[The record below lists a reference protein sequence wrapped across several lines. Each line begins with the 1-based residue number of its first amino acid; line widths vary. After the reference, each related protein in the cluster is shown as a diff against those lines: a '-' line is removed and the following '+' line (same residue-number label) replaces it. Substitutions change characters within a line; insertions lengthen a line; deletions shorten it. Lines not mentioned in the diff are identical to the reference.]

1 MADSVFNKIK
11 AVLIT
16 DKGKPSQPI
25 FAQAI
30 NISIKH
36 MLDADVKKTLAGTFV
51 ANNFGY
57 MPVVMQLTCVSAL
70 TDSSDSSCAE
80 KAPIYKI
87 QNLREKVYTDYFKQ
101 NQLKLYTITIGKTV
115 YNGYILNVTQTNDA
129 KFPGI
134 SLITLY
140 IVGQKAP

>member
-1 MADSVFNKIK
+1 MSKSVFSKVK
-11 AVLIT
+11 AVLISE
-16 DKGKPSQPI
+16 KGKPSQPI

-30 NISIKH
+30 NITTKH

-57 MPVVMQLTCVSAL
+57 MPVVIQLTCVSLL
-70 TDSSDSSCAE
+70 TDASDGSCSE
-80 KAPIYKI
+80 KNPIFAI
-87 QNLREKVYTDYFKQ
+87 QNLRQKVYDEYFKQ

-115 YNGYILNVTQTNDA
+115 YNGYILNVTQTSEA
-129 KFPGI
+129 KYPGI

-140 IVGQKAP
+140 IVGQKA

>member
-1 MADSVFNKIK
+1 MSKSVFSKVK
-11 AVLIT
+11 AVLIAE
-16 DKGKPSQPI
+16 KGKPSQPI

-30 NISIKH
+30 NITIKH

-57 MPVVMQLTCVSAL
+57 MPVVIQLTCVSVLAA
-70 TDSSDSSCAE
+70 SSDSTCTE

-87 QNLREKVYTDYFKQ
+87 QNLRQKVYQDYFKQ
-101 NQLKLYTITIGKTV
+101 DQLKLYTITIGKTV
-115 YNGYILNVTQTNDA
+115 YSGYILNVTQTNDA